1 VAIDELPT
9 LYLPTLA
16 EWLPSADMDLIVG
29 GGATSMI
36 REELKQFLDQQG
48 LSHQLTWAESLR
60 PEMLKLV
67 RREAEQDYDLITSV
81 RWADVYGLGIKAV
94 WGWVSITNCLPF
106 RKRCSAIHELAHS
119 LSFANSSD
127 CG

>member
-1 VAIDELPT
+1 MPHFAIDREQRDVVGPPLATVLHRVITHNVAKRRQEPLIVAIDELPT

-60 PEMLKLV
+60 PEMQELV
-67 RREAEQDYDLITSV
+67 
-81 RWADVYGLGIKAV
+81 
-94 WGWVSITNCLPF
+94 
-106 RKRCSAIHELAHS
+106 
-119 LSFANSSD
+119 
-127 CG
+127 